1 MGMKEQKRRLLL
13 LYQVRVFSMK
23 KGGLRE
29 MSLFNFCLNKMRGQN
44 NQPREIGMTIQHRK
58 AWLGAAFLLAVS
70 ACSTDSTRSN
80 TSSTD
85 STMDGSTLNSSGSTA
100 TGDQSRA
107 GSQAAQS
114 TPNPATSGQSSNVAT
129 AYGSVQAID
138 QMQRQ
143 DISAGTMGAAAA
155 GGSIGA
161 PTDKVYRVT
170 VRLDD
175 GSTQM
180 VVLDSMPSYK
190 IGDRVRY
197 NNGMV
202 ERY

>member
-1 MGMKEQKRRLLL
+1 
-13 LYQVRVFSMK
+13 
-23 KGGLRE
+23 
-29 MSLFNFCLNKMRGQN
+29 
-44 NQPREIGMTIQHRK
+44 MTIQHRK
-58 AWLGAAFLLAVS
+58 AWLGAVFLLAVS

-85 STMDGSTLNSSGSTA
+85 SAMDGSTPNSSASSGTGYGSS
-100 TGDQSRA
+100 TGAADQSRA
-107 GSQAAQS
+107 GKQAARS
-114 TPNPATSGQSSNVAT
+114 TTGPATSAQSGSVAT
-129 AYGSVQAID
+129 AYGAVQAID

-180 VVLDSMPSYK
+180 VVLDSMPGYK

-197 NNGMV
+197 NNGV
-202 ERY
+202 LERY

>member
-1 MGMKEQKRRLLL
+1 
-13 LYQVRVFSMK
+13 
-23 KGGLRE
+23 
-29 MSLFNFCLNKMRGQN
+29 
-44 NQPREIGMTIQHRK
+44 MTIQHRK

-80 TSSTD
+80 TSATD
-85 STMDGSTLNSSGSTA
+85 SSMDGSTLNSAAGSGSGSGYGSTG
-100 TGDQSRA
+100 TGDQSRS

-114 TPNPATSGQSSNVAT
+114 TTSPASSAQSGSVAA
-129 AYGSVQAID
+129 AYGSVRAIE

-190 IGDRVRY
+190 IGDRVRF
-197 NNGMV
+197 NNGNV

>member
-1 MGMKEQKRRLLL
+1 
-13 LYQVRVFSMK
+13 
-23 KGGLRE
+23 
-29 MSLFNFCLNKMRGQN
+29 
-44 NQPREIGMTIQHRK
+44 MTIQHRK

-85 STMDGSTLNSSGSTA
+85 STMDGSTLNSTASSGSGSGYGSTA
-100 TGDQSRA
+100 
-107 GSQAAQS
+107 GSSSVAA
-114 TPNPATSGQSSNVAT
+114 

-170 VRLDD
+170 LRLDD

-197 NNGMV
+197 NNGKV

>member
-1 MGMKEQKRRLLL
+1 
-13 LYQVRVFSMK
+13 
-23 KGGLRE
+23 
-29 MSLFNFCLNKMRGQN
+29 MRGKN

-58 AWLGAAFLLAVS
+58 AWLGAAFLLAVG
-70 ACSTDSTRSN
+70 ACSTDGTRSN
-80 TSSTD
+80 TGSTD
-85 STMDGSTLNSSGSTA
+85 STMDGSTLNSTASGGTGSGYGGSTG
-100 TGDQSRA
+100 TGGQSRA
-107 GSQAAQS
+107 GNQAARS
-114 TPNPATSGQSSNVAT
+114 TASPATGAQSGSVAT
-129 AYGSVQAID
+129 AYGAVQAID
-138 QMQRQ
+138 QLQRQ

-180 VVLDSMPSYK
+180 VVLDAMPGYK
-190 IGDRVRY
+190 IGDRVRF
-197 NNGMV
+197 NNGVV

>member
-1 MGMKEQKRRLLL
+1 
-13 LYQVRVFSMK
+13 
-23 KGGLRE
+23 
-29 MSLFNFCLNKMRGQN
+29 
-44 NQPREIGMTIQHRK
+44 MTIQHRK

-85 STMDGSTLNSSGSTA
+85 STMDGSTLNSTASSGTGTGSGYGSTA
-100 TGDQSRA
+100 GSSTGTGEQSRTGTQA
-107 GSQAAQS
+107 AAQS
-114 TPNPATSGQSSNVAT
+114 TTPPATSAQSSSMAT

-155 GGSIGA
+155 GGGIGA

-197 NNGMV
+197 NNGAV

>member
-1 MGMKEQKRRLLL
+1 M
-13 LYQVRVFSMK
+13 
-23 KGGLRE
+23 
-29 MSLFNFCLNKMRGQN
+29 N
-44 NQPREIGMTIQHRK
+44 IQHRR
-58 AWLGAAFLLAVS
+58 AWLGAAILLAVS
-70 ACSTDSTRSN
+70 ACSTDSNRY
-80 TSSTD
+80 SSSSD
-85 STMDGSTLNSSGSTA
+85 STMDGSTASSGTGTGTGYGSTA
-100 TGDQSRA
+100 GSTGTGDQPRSA
-107 GSQAAQS
+107 SQGAQN
-114 TPNPATSGQSSNVAT
+114 TPSPATGAQSSNVAT
-129 AYGSVQAID
+129 AYGAVQAID

-170 VRLDD
+170 LRLDD

-190 IGDRVRY
+190 VGDRVRY

>member
-1 MGMKEQKRRLLL
+1 
-13 LYQVRVFSMK
+13 
-23 KGGLRE
+23 
-29 MSLFNFCLNKMRGQN
+29 
-44 NQPREIGMTIQHRK
+44 MTIQHHK
-58 AWLGAAFLLAVS
+58 AWLGAVFLLAVS

-85 STMDGSTLNSSGSTA
+85 SAMDGSTPNSSASSSTGA
-100 TGDQSRA
+100 ADQSRA
-107 GSQAAQS
+107 GKQAARS
-114 TPNPATSGQSSNVAT
+114 TTGPATSAQSGSVAT
-129 AYGSVQAID
+129 AYGAVQAID

-180 VVLDSMPSYK
+180 VVLDSMPGYK

-197 NNGMV
+197 NNGV
-202 ERY
+202 LERY